1 LLDKEDWRI
10 NIIAAFLI
18 ADDFS
23 SDQKLQNKW
32 ARIYK
37 VISYFQGLRDDLTYL
52 AYDEVLG
59 KYKDGE
65 EGRTLEELFASYEE
79 ADDNLAQMRKDLS
92 EYSFSG
98 LGGGFDKNSTTTM
111 PKQGLKVLA
120 SPYWPNDF
128 IFENLTLP
136 HVRYYQ
142 AGQSL
147 VSEGVDNITGCT
159 ESRISTQAY
168 RCRGFGGDIVNL
180 VYPVSDLN
188 DYFRENTN
196 YELYDREMGSLR
208 ERLDKFDVNK
218 WHSNGYWTM
227 LDIMGKYLESDRISG
242 MAFAK
247 GDEWRNRRIDASLG
261 AWTDLQ
267 TRRDEFKIYNLAAES
282 EGLSGGADMFISE
295 NSYIEPELELV
306 QQLRANTE
314 MLHEM
319 FRQLGITYETVS
331 VDDDLTR
338 MKKELSRIE
347 EIIKKEISGEELS
360 EEDLKFI
367 DNFIKQYKVE
377 EEGGKMINIGF
388 DHSRKGVTESIDG
401 VELMVI
407 TYKKG
412 DKKYFAIGPVY
423 NYVEHVER

>member
-1 LLDKEDWRI
+1 
-10 NIIAAFLI
+10 LI

-180 VYPVSDLN
+180 VYPASDLN

-227 LDIMGKYLESDRISG
+227 LDIMGKYLESDRISV

-267 TRRDEFKIYNLAAES
+267 TRRDEFKIYNLAAGG
-282 EGLSGGADMFISE
+282 EGLSGGANMFISE